1 MSNSKDAVRKI
12 LDAVKA
18 DKRTSLT
25 APEGKLVCDAYG
37 IPVPKEGVAKSAAEA
52 AKIATDM
59 GFPVVMKIV
68 SPDILHKTE
77 AGGVMVGVK
86 TAADAEKNYA
96 TILANAK
103 KYKADAKIEGIQVQQ
118 MLLGGQEVI
127 IGAVTDGSFGKLV
140 AFGLGG
146 VLVEVLKD
154 ITFRLAPATK
164 EDALSMLDG
173 IQAHEMLKGV
183 RGSDPA
189 NRDAIADIIVNVSKL
204 ITDFPEI
211 AEMDLNPV
219 FATKSNAIAADVRI
233 VVDFEP
239 KPPRPRPNHDDIV
252 RQMNRIMKPKSVAV
266 IGASAENG
274 KIGNSVM
281 KNLINGG
288 YKGEIYP
295 IHPKADEIMGKKVY
309 KSVKDVPGEVDI
321 AVFAIPANF
330 VAGALIECGEKKV
343 VGAILIPSGYA
354 ETGNIKGQEEIQ
366 AIGQKYGIRLMGPNI
381 YGFYYTHANLCA
393 TFCTA
398 YDVKGSAA
406 LSSQSG
412 GIGMAIIG
420 FSRSA
425 KMGVSAIVGLGNKSD
440 IDEDDL
446 LTFFEQDDNTQII
459 AQHCEDLKDGRAFA
473 EVAKRVSKKKP
484 IVVLKAGRTSA
495 GAKAASSHTGA
506 LAGNDKIY
514 EDVFNQS
521 GVIRARSLRDMLEFA
536 RGIPVL
542 PTPKGE
548 NVVIITGAGGSG
560 VLLSD
565 ACIDNN
571 LQADDDPAGS
581 RCGVPQVHPAVRRGR
596 QPGRHHRRRAAD
608 HLRQHRQARARRP
621 AHPFAD
627 PRLLAHHRDAADG
640 VCEEHGRGEE
650 RDEGQGHREA
660 DRGLAGRRHRGRGS
674 RRLSLPERHR
684 RLRLLDR
691 NSGRGARR
699 EVQVGAR
706 RGPAVSVNSSH
717 SGMRA
722 SRGPGM
728 RIPGSRCARTGM
740 HGNQARFAFQPSRCH
755 RPIQRR
761 GDGEAGAGRQRIDHE
776 ILKSG
781 MPARRP
787 ELQNL
792 DHADHHDGDRCREQ
806 PVPRIGQAE
815 ASPTRTKASACSPS
829 WPRSECG
836 RKRGGPSVAKV
847 TAAARSQ
854 AMILRMMVIATG

>member
-1 MSNSKDAVRKI
+1 MSSPKDAVRQI
-12 LDAVKA
+12 LDRVKA
-18 DKRTSLT
+18 DKRSSLT
-25 APEGKLVCDAYG
+25 APEGKLVCDVYG
-37 IPVPKEGVAKSAAEA
+37 IPVPKEGVAKSAGEA
-52 AKIATDM
+52 AKIATGM

-77 AGGVMVGVK
+77 AGGVMVDVK
-86 TAADAEKNYA
+86 TAADVEKIYE
-96 TILANAK
+96 TILASAK
-103 KYKADAKIEGIQVQQ
+103 KYKSDAKIEGIQVQQ

-127 IGAVTDGSFGKLV
+127 VGAVTDGSFGKLV

-164 EDALSMLDG
+164 QDALSMLDG

-189 NRDAIADIIVNVSKL
+189 NRDAIADIIVNVSRL

-219 FATKSNAIAADVRI
+219 FATRTDAIAADVRI
-233 VVDFEP
+233 VVDFAP
-239 KPPRPRPNHDDIV
+239 KSPRPRPQHDDIV
-252 RQMNRIMKPKSVAV
+252 RQMNRIMKPKAVAV

-288 YKGEIYP
+288 YQGEIYP

-309 KSVKDVPGEVDI
+309 KSVKDVPGEIDI
-321 AVFAIPANF
+321 AVFAIPASL
-330 VAGALIECGEKKV
+330 VAPALVECGEKKI

-354 ETGNIKGQEEIQ
+354 ETGNLKGQEEIQ

-440 IDEDDL
+440 LDEDDL
-446 LTFFEQDDNTQII
+446 LTFFEQDDNTRII

-484 IVVLKAGRTSA
+484 VVVLKAGRTSA

-514 EDVFNQS
+514 EDVFNQC

-565 ACIDNN
+565 ACVDNKLSLMTIPPDLDAAFRKFIPPFGAAGN
-571 LQADDDPAGS
+571 PVDITGGEPPITYVNTVKLGLEDPRIHALILGYWHTIVTPPMVFAKNMVEVKNAMKAKGIEKPIVASLAGDIE
-581 RCGVPQVHPAVRRGR
+581 VEE
-596 QPGRHHRRRAAD
+596 AAD
-608 HLRQHRQARARRP
+608 YLYQNGIVAYAYSTEIP
-621 AHPFAD
+621 VAVLGAKYKW
-627 PRLLAHHRDAADG
+627 A
-640 VCEEHGRGEE
+640 
-650 RDEGQGHREA
+650 
-660 DRGLAGRRHRGRGS
+660 
-674 RRLSLPERHR
+674 
-684 RLRLLDR
+684 
-691 NSGRGARR
+691 RGA
-699 EVQVGAR
+699 G
-706 RGPAVSVNSSH
+706 
-717 SGMRA
+717 
-722 SRGPGM
+722 
-728 RIPGSRCARTGM
+728 
-740 HGNQARFAFQPSRCH
+740 
-755 RPIQRR
+755 
-761 GDGEAGAGRQRIDHE
+761 
-776 ILKSG
+776 L
-781 MPARRP
+781 
-787 ELQNL
+787 L
-792 DHADHHDGDRCREQ
+792 
-806 PVPRIGQAE
+806 
-815 ASPTRTKASACSPS
+815 
-829 WPRSECG
+829 
-836 RKRGGPSVAKV
+836 
-847 TAAARSQ
+847 
-854 AMILRMMVIATG
+854 